1 MNGIVSFL
9 GFSLREINFSKND
22 YFKGG
27 KVNLDLKISKNS
39 TYIDN
44 KRVRMNLN
52 VKLFSDVVDN
62 NYPFTLA
69 FVISG
74 LFQYRE
80 INIEVDNNRELIE
93 KMMIDILY
101 PYIRTIVTS
110 ILTTANMP
118 PLFLPTI
125 NVNQLIKNNKTVN

>member
-9 GFSLREINFSKND
+9 GYSLREINFSKND

-52 VKLFSDVVDN
+52 VKLFSNVVDN

>member
-1 MNGIVSFL
+1 MNGILSFL
-9 GFSLREINFSKND
+9 GYSLREINFSKND

>member
-9 GFSLREINFSKND
+9 GYSLREINFSKND

>member
-1 MNGIVSFL
+1 MNGILSFL
-9 GFSLREINFSKND
+9 GYSLREINFSKND

-52 VKLFSDVVDN
+52 VKLFSNVVDN